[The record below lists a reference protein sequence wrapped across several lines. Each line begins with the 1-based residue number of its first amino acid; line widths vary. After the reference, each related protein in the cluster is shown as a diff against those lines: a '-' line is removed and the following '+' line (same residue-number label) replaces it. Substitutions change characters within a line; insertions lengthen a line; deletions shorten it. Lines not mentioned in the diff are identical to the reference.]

1 METKDNFY
9 DRVFINFNRDKVIV
23 WPTAKEKLDRFSKVR
38 LEMWNIQTAQ
48 NYVRI
53 LEENTNDKQ

>member
-53 LEENTNDKQ
+53 LEENDN